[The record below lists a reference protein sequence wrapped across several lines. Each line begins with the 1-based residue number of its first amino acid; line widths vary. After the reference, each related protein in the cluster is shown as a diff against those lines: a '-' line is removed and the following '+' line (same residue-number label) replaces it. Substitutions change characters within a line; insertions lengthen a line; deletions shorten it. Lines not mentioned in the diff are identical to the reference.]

1 MLVHNAK
8 CSNKFDNTEIIVDGK
23 KVEYEDLGKT
33 LKGKEYAYKF
43 EGKHG
48 SGFDVAYVGK
58 GTNGRVKVSM
68 KQKYNFTKNDIQQ
81 VFIQTVTDGSDGAFK
96 LEAQWMN
103 GYAKEGKKL
112 LNIISSPG
120 YSLGVVPFPKLKNLF
135 FKSWS
140 S

>member
-23 KVEYEDLGKT
+23 KVEYEGLGKT

-43 EGKHG
+43 EGTYNG
-48 SGFDVAYVGK
+48 YDVAYVGK

-112 LNIISSPG
+112 LNIICSPG
-120 YSLGVVPFPKLKNLF
+120 FSKSEIDIDAALKGLLF
-135 FKSWS
+135 GKW
-140 S
+140 

>member
-1 MLVHNAK
+1 MVHNYK
-8 CSNKFDNTEIIVDGK
+8 LSNKFDNTEIFVDGK
-23 KVEYEDLGKT
+23 KVEYKDLGKT

-43 EGKHG
+43 EGTYNG
-48 SGFDVAYVGK
+48 YDVAYVGK

-81 VFIQTVTDGSDGAFK
+81 VFIQTVTDEDAAFK